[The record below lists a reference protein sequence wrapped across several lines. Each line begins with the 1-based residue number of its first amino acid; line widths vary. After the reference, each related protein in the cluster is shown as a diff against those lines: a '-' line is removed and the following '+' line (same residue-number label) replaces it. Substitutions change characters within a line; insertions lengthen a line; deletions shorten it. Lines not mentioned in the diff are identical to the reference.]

1 MSTDSF
7 EVVKAVWIEPCEL
20 STIQT
25 LLSYVDDVADLIR
38 ERKFRRPQAFTERT
52 SNRSLHHCSGC
63 SAGEAQPDRRVPS
76 TSGSSRESSRSRSGA
91 VVKMATMLTA
101 WNVVAVCRLLL
112 LTSLLVLTG
121 ESRVDRCLY
130 TGHVFT
136 QSLIGL
142 IAVTVSRP

>member
-25 LLSYVDDVADLIR
+25 LSYVDDVADLIR
-38 ERKFRRPQAFTERT
+38 ERKFRRPHAFTERT
-52 SNRSLHHCSGC
+52 SNRSLYHCSGC
-63 SAGEAQPDRRVPS
+63 SAGEAQPDRRVSS
-76 TSGSSRESSRSRSGA
+76 TSSSSSRKSSRSRSGA